1 MKDIEY
7 IIKKLFFSE
16 KYLLKKRLIRAFNK
30 KYEEELLVIDKFT
43 DKSTDSVDI
52 GVYRGVYSYQLAK
65 HSRHVHGFEP
75 NPLLFPYLK
84 KNLNKIISNLTLYNC
99 ALSSDEGKTTLRIPK
114 RSKSLIKNNIEQ
126 LYKLGASTIH
136 KENILNDQ
144 FDSYEVERRK
154 LDNILI
160 NKKIGFIKIDV
171 EGHEKN
177 VLQGSVEIIK
187 KNKPVLLVE
196 IEKKHTGTKVEETI
210 NYINSLG
217 YKSYFLSGKNLEKT
231 EKLINFQ
238 EKNNYFFLK

>member
-99 ALSSDEGKTTLRIPK
+99 ALSSDEGKTTL
-114 RSKSLIKNNIEQ
+114 
-126 LYKLGASTIH
+126 
-136 KENILNDQ
+136 KE
-144 FDSYEVERRK
+144 V
-154 LDNILI
+154 
-160 NKKIGFIKIDV
+160 
-171 EGHEKN
+171 H
-177 VLQGSVEIIK
+177 
-187 KNKPVLLVE
+187 
-196 IEKKHTGTKVEETI
+196 
-210 NYINSLG
+210 
-217 YKSYFLSGKNLEKT
+217 
-231 EKLINFQ
+231 
-238 EKNNYFFLK
+238 